1 MSINLGDFLED
12 SIINLFFTTNS
23 TTGGIIAPSSAFEA
37 ADVNVYKNN
46 SNSEKTTD
54 NGVTMTSPFDSTVGL
69 HQINIDT
76 SDDTGDAGFWDVGND
91 YTIVLS
97 PDETVDG
104 QTVVQVLGVFSIENR
119 SMSTASGEPGQGIP
133 PASATM
139 AEKIDYLYK
148 NWRNKKR
155 QNSTLF
161 ELYDDAGTTVDQ
173 KATISEA
180 SGLFTKTEMESGA

>member
-1 MSINLGDFLED
+1 MRTIQIENLKC
-12 SIINLFFTTNS
+12 
-23 TTGGIIAPSSAFEA
+23 GGCANTIKKGLLKLDGIT
-37 ADVNVYKNN
+37 DV
-46 SNSEKTTD
+46 E
-54 NGVTMTSPFDSTVGL
+54 
-69 HQINIDT
+69 INIDT